1 MGQFEE
7 VLRRVMN
14 PEDDMHR
21 CRYSCSHCGYFTV
34 QPKHLQSHSAFFH
47 KEQAP
52 PTPTCS
58 SCLKTVSLVLKPKNK
73 QKKSEHPWIC
83 DECPYINI
91 NLCHLNTHK
100 RKVHKSKKL
109 LERKCDRSCKTN
121 SSVGYELKEHAR
133 YGKGITQCS
142 LCDFNANSKDD
153 LTLHRKTHHNIVCKF
168 CGHKS
173 LYIKSYEMHIAMM
186 HTKAARKETNS
197 FEIFITKEVGT
208 TSGDDNETETSN
220 DILENKLEA
229 ETTSEEVER
238 KERNSFEMFI
248 TKTNIE
254 VGTKVLDNNETVT
267 SNYILENKSEAET
280 TSEEKIGTETLN
292 EIFEVKSEVEN
303 RRLEKEFQKNYPC
316 EFCHK
321 RFPSPSKL
329 QRHQLVHLPKLPP
342 VKLATKQTKPKWKE
356 EYEDEKRNLSKLPKL
371 HFVPIDYLRCECG
384 SLFKNKEPLARHMA
398 LCWSVKKK
406 SYVDFI
412 LGATNKDKMA

>member
-220 DILENKLEA
+220 DILENK
-229 ETTSEEVER
+229 
-238 KERNSFEMFI
+238 
-248 TKTNIE
+248 
-254 VGTKVLDNNETVT
+254 
-267 SNYILENKSEAET
+267 SEAET

-292 EIFEVKSEVEN
+292 EIFEVKLEVEN

-412 LGATNKDKMA
+412 LGATNKDKMV